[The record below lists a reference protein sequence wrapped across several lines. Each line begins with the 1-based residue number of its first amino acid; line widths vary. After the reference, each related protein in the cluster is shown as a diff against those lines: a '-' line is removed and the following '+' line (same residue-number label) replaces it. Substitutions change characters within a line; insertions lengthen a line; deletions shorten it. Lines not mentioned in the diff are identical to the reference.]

1 MELLYSM
8 PAPDSKLLDY
18 WATLSSCLTDLDL
31 SMDSVDKQL
40 LHPAYLNVLTR
51 LTRLAFGEANDSDS
65 HEEEA
70 HYAFELPELK
80 VLCIYN
86 LWAAAL
92 DLHCPQLIS
101 LRVDGCA
108 IGKLCLQAYA
118 LEHLHNACSAPFFI
132 HEGFPITNLI
142 GLTYLSLDVASDI
155 ETEAVLFR
163 GLPLMTRLRVLD
175 LPMNTRLPAK
185 LPDSL
190 RDLTLVFCSD
200 KAWDSLVIP
209 LMQQLPGV
217 ESIRIWF
224 SSGHPSFMGDKCID
238 HDLMPF
244 LAMKSLKLLLLG
256 KTYVWRASAL
266 RQLGEL
272 EAEVVRLGMRLELLY

>member
-1 MELLYSM
+1 M
-8 PAPDSKLLDY
+8 PAWPPDSKLLDY
-18 WATLSSCLTDLDL
+18 WATLSSCLTDLDFF
-31 SMDSVDKQL
+31 MDPTDKQL
-40 LHPAYLNVLTR
+40 LHPAYLNVLTS
-51 LTRLAFGEANDSDS
+51 LTRLAFSEANDLDS
-65 HEEEA
+65 HEEQA
-70 HYAFELPELK
+70 HYMFELPELK

-92 DLHCPQLIS
+92 HLHCPQLTS
-101 LRVDGCA
+101 LRIDGCA
-108 IGKLCLQAYA
+108 IGKLCLQAS
-118 LEHLHNACSAPFFI
+118 LEHLHNACSAPFSI

-155 ETEAVLFR
+155 HTEAVLFR

-190 RDLTLVFCSD
+190 QDLTLVFYSD
-200 KAWDSLVIP
+200 RAWDSLVIP
-209 LMQQLPGV
+209 LVQQLPGV

-224 SSGHPSFMGDKCID
+224 SSGHPGFMGDKSID
-238 HDLMPF
+238 HDLRPF

-272 EAEVVRLGMRLELLY
+272 EAEVVRLGKRLELLY